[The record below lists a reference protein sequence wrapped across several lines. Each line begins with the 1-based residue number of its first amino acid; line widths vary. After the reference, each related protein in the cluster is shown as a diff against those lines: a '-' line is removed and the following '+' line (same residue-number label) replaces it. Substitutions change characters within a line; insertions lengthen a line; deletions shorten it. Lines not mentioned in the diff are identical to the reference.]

1 MPHALD
7 TGDRKLLIGAGTL
20 FAVFLVLGAFV
31 APKDSGGGRSF
42 FPSTYSAKW
51 DGAKAAYSVLKE
63 MGYDVERWE
72 QSPVELNEGEEDG
85 ATANEVLILAQ
96 PLQPPSPEEK
106 SAIATF
112 LQSGGR
118 VVAAGWGASQLLPQ
132 AALLT
137 EGYPFS
143 ENVKFPALLPS
154 PLARG
159 TKEISMIPP
168 QRWLPKSASQ
178 LAVYGND
185 DTAAVITYRFGK
197 GKVIWWGSCS
207 PLTNAGIRESGNLA
221 LFLNSVG
228 PVANTHVLWDEYFHG
243 SHGSLWDYLART
255 PLPFGAVQI
264 GLLFLAIFAT
274 YSRRQGPISTPQ
286 KSSRLSPLEFVETL
300 GDLYSSAHAGSAA
313 VRIACQRLRFQLS
326 RQLGLPANASNQDLA
341 HSAGI
346 ALQWNEAEF
355 SAALARAD
363 RAMSTAG
370 AKKSDDAETLQI
382 VQEIF
387 DYASRL
393 ELRRAQATQT
403 TERQPA

>member
-7 TGDRKLLIGAGTL
+7 TGDRKLLIGAGIL
-20 FAVFLVLGAFV
+20 FAVFLVLGAFF
-31 APKDSGGGRSF
+31 APKDSGGGRSS

-51 DGAKAAYSVLKE
+51 DGAKGAYSILKE

-72 QSPVELNEGEEDG
+72 QSPVELDEDDEDG
-85 ATANEVLILAQ
+85 GNQVLILAQ
-96 PLQPPSPEEK
+96 PLQPPSSEEK

-112 LQSGGR
+112 LQGGGR

-132 AALLT
+132 AGLLS
-137 EGYPFS
+137 EGYPLS
-143 ENVKFPALLPS
+143 DSVKFPALLPS
-154 PLARG
+154 PLVRG
-159 TKEISMIPP
+159 APEISMIPP
-168 QRWLPKSASQ
+168 QRWVPKSASQ
-178 LAVYGND
+178 VVVYGND

-197 GKVIWWGSCS
+197 GKVIWWGSCT

-228 PVANTHVLWDEYFHG
+228 PVANTHVMWDEYFHG

-255 PLPFGAVQI
+255 PLPSGALQV
-264 GLLFLAIFAT
+264 GLLFLAILAT

-300 GDLYSSAHAGSAA
+300 GDLYSSAHAGSTA
-313 VRIACQRLRFQLS
+313 VRIAYQRLRYQLS

-341 HSAGI
+341 HSAGV

-355 SAALARAD
+355 SATLARAD
-363 RAMSTAG
+363 RAMNTSGTT
-370 AKKSDDAETLQI
+370 KSDDAETLQI

-393 ELRRAQATQT
+393 ELRRAQSTQI
-403 TERQPA
+403 TERQPG